1 MGFRSLIGQLGV
13 AAAVVVGL
21 VVFFA
26 LALILNVT
34 LSPFG
39 VSEQRIGAVAAV
51 VFFAAFWG
59 LGLKYLVFS

>member
-1 MGFRSLIGQLGV
+1 LVGQLGV
-13 AAAVVVGL
+13 AAAVIVGL
-21 VVFFA
+21 VVFFVV
-26 LALILNVT
+26 ALILNVT

-39 VSEQRIGAVAAV
+39 VSEQTIGAIAGV